1 VRARARE
8 EGSHSPAGGPGS
20 NEDLALVLERGGRV
34 DEAQEALKRAL
45 TIWDHKRCLPYVKRV
60 REHVESLRQA
70 QV

>member
-1 VRARARE
+1 
-8 EGSHSPAGGPGS
+8 
-20 NEDLALVLERGGRV
+20 LVLEHAGRV

-45 TIWDHKRCLPYVKRV
+45 TVWERKRCLPYVRRV